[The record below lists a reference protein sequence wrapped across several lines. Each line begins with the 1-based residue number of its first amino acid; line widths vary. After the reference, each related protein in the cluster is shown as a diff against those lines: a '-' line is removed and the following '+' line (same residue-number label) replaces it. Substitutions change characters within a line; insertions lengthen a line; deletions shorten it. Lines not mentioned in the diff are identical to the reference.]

1 MMKLNKYTSP
11 ALVRFEKDLSV
22 YTTSNSSTTIEGG
35 HANFGGEG
43 VEDPPGRPSPKG
55 ASNKSTGIQDYNP
68 FGGN

>member
-11 ALVRFEKDLSV
+11 VLVRFEKDLSV
-22 YTTSNSSTTIEGG
+22 YTTSYADTTVEDG

-43 VEDPPGRPSPKG
+43 AEDPPGRPSPKG
-55 ASNKSTGIQDYNP
+55 GSNKSTGIQDYNP